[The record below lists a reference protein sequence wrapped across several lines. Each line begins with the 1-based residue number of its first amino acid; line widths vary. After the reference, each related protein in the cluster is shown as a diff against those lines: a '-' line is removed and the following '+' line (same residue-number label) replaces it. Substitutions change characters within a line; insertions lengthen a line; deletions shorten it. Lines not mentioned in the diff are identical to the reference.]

1 MPDFYEKL
9 KLQSKASRASR
20 FSLLAG
26 IVFGVVY
33 GLLFRLSTDANL
45 AQRSN
50 HTSTMTLSF
59 LVLGSFFVGLL
70 TVYLS
75 ERVVHRN
82 AVLWI
87 VAPWPSI
94 LLASLL
100 SVVFRIEGLICLI
113 FALPIALVFS
123 SVGGLVGG
131 AVARKS
137 ADNFR
142 TVSCVAL
149 VPFLLAPAETYLTM
163 PVQTHTVASEIVIHA
178 SPSVIWH
185 NIIRVPPI
193 SPAELQSTWTHQIG
207 FPRPVEATLS
217 YEGAGGIRHASFER
231 GLVFIE
237 TVTAWEPEHR
247 IAFSIKADT
256 AHIPPTTLD
265 EHVTIGGPYFDVLD
279 GEYRLES
286 LPNGDTLLH
295 LTSHQRLSTDFN
307 SYAGLWSDAVMQN
320 LQISILKVIQHRC
333 EHT

>member
-1 MPDFYEKL
+1 MSDFYEELAL
-9 KLQSKASRASR
+9 KDKASRARR

-26 IVFGVVY
+26 TVLGVVY
-33 GLLFRLSTDANL
+33 GLLFRLSVGGSHL
-45 AQRSN
+45 SN
-50 HTSTMTLSF
+50 RTATMTLSF
-59 LVLGSFFVGLL
+59 LVLGSFFVGFL
-70 TVYLS
+70 TVYMS

-82 AVLWI
+82 ALMWV
-87 VAPWPSI
+87 VQPWPSI
-94 LLASLL
+94 LLACLI
-100 SVVFRIEGLICLI
+100 SVLFRIEGLICLI
-113 FALPIALVFS
+113 FALPVALVFS
-123 SVGGLVGG
+123 TIGGLVGG
-131 AVARKS
+131 EVARRS
-137 ADNFR
+137 ASSSR
-142 TVSCVAL
+142 TVACVAL
-149 VPFLLAPAETYLTM
+149 LPFLLAPAETYLDA
-163 PVQTHTVASEIVIHA
+163 PVRTRTVTSEIIIHA
-178 SPSVIWH
+178 SPQVIWQ
-185 NIIRVPPI
+185 NVVRVPAI
-193 SPAELQSTWTHQIG
+193 SPSELQPTWTQRIG

-217 YEGAGGIRHASFER
+217 YEGIGGIRHASFER

-295 LTSHQRLSTDFN
+295 LTSRQRLSTDFN

-320 LQISILKVIQHRC
+320 LQTSILEVIQHRC